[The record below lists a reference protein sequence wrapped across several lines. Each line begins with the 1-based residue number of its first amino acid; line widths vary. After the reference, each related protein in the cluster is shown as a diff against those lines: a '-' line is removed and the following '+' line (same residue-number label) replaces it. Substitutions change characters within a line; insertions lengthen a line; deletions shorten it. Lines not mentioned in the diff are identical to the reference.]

1 MIDVNLTGLLDNP
14 NAVTE
19 YRITI
24 RDPAGGVIY
33 STVPAGWIV
42 QVSTEHALFADGLS
56 VGNVYEGGAD
66 ITIDTVG
73 IPAGA
78 AVDIDMRLVDGSTAS
93 DWIPW
98 GRYKLYDKS
107 TTTDGLV
114 YATVNDRIQDTEI
127 DIMEAF
133 PNQEYP
139 VAMST
144 MMTMICNYLGVDM
157 DSRSVV
163 SSEMLVQEPGHI
175 SMRQVMAYIA
185 SAHGGNIY
193 ITRDGKLR
201 LLPLKPANST
211 PAQNVA
217 NAVVSYLDQNTP
229 VEITGVRVYVSD
241 ELYYRAGS
249 ESGTVVTITNP
260 WGTQAMANYA
270 LSNMS
275 GFTFAAYEAENAFV
289 SPALELGDCVMI
301 CGTTVMIAR
310 IESTDDLLYC
320 PTLSLPSLADSSVT
334 YPYQGTMAT
343 AIKQLTRILGNMSV
357 AGTLISEGLYAS
369 LGDIADLTVA
379 AVSTHQKIKKYLEQ
393 DTSDIRYV
401 EIHGEEIAVITGQVV
416 FLYSSGSDGSSS
428 AIPQTT
434 QLTTQAG
441 LPLYWDGNIDEA
453 EIVNG
458 HYEID
463 GVQVVTTRK
472 VTEWPVTV
480 YEYTESNKITIS
492 VDDDGHP
499 YIALESDKDST
510 GKSTGKATITHTD
523 AGLQIK
529 YTTPDEQTLAI
540 TMGNDGAIDVADA
553 LTEIN
558 LEAID
563 LLGVFQ
569 LKYGDTV
576 KEYGLTET
584 ETGYNLT
591 MPEGTVIQIVT

>member
-1 MIDVNLTGLLDNP
+1 MIDVNLSGLLDNP
-14 NAVTE
+14 NTVTE

-24 RDPAGGVIY
+24 HDPTGAVVDTI
-33 STVPAGWIV
+33 VPADGIV
-42 QVSTEHALFADGLS
+42 QLSTEHAIFADGLS
-56 VGNVYEGGAD
+56 VGNVYEGGAE
-66 ITIDTVG
+66 ITLDGVG

-78 AVDIDMRLVDGSTAS
+78 DVNIDMRLVAGATVS

-98 GRYKLYDKS
+98 GRYRLYDKS

-114 YATVNDRIQDTEI
+114 YAAINDRIQDTEI

-133 PNQEYP
+133 PDQTYP

-144 MMTMICNYLGVDM
+144 MLAQICAYLGIDM
-157 DSRSVV
+157 DARSVV
-163 SSEMLVQEPGHI
+163 SSDMLVQEPGHI
-175 SMRQVMAYIA
+175 SMRQVMGYIA

-211 PAQNVA
+211 PVQNVA
-217 NAVVSYLDQNTP
+217 NAVVSCLEQNTP

-241 ELYYRAGS
+241 ELYYRSGS

-260 WGTQAMANYA
+260 WGTQAMADCA
-270 LSNMS
+270 LANMS

-289 SPALELGDCVMI
+289 SPALELGDCVTI
-301 CGTTVMIAR
+301 CGTAVMIAR

-320 PTLSLPSLADSSVT
+320 PTLSLPSLADASVT

-343 AIKQLTRILGNMSV
+343 AIRQLTRIMGNMSV

-379 AVSTHQKIKKYLEQ
+379 AVSTHQKIKKYVEQ
-393 DTSDIRYV
+393 DTTDIRYV
-401 EIHGEEIAVITGQVV
+401 EIHGQEISVITGSVV
-416 FLYSSGSDGSSS
+416 WQHETGSSGSTST
-428 AIPQTT
+428 PKTE

-441 LPLYWDGNIDEA
+441 LPLYWDGNIDDA
-453 EIVNG
+453 EVVNG

-463 GVQVVTTRK
+463 GAQVVTTRK

-480 YEYTESNKITIS
+480 YAYDESNKVTVS
-492 VDDDGHP
+492 VDDNGHP
-499 YIALESDKDST
+499 YISMTSGQDSAGKDT
-510 GKSTGKATITHTD
+510 GQATITHTAD
-523 AGLQIK
+523 GLQIK
-529 YTTPDEQTLAI
+529 YATPDGQSIAM
-540 TMGNDGAIDVADA
+540 TMGNDGAIEMDDA

-558 LEAID
+558 LSTIEETGKF
-563 LLGVFQ
+563 L
-569 LKYGDTV
+569 LKYGGSTT
-576 KEYGLTET
+576 KEYGLVET
-584 ETGYNLT
+584 DTGYNLT
-591 MPEGTVIQIVT
+591 TPEGTVISIVT